1 MLSLNYPNVQIM
13 SKTLADRKLVIVC
26 TSPFLLG
33 RLSLLP
39 NFQKRGRGLT
49 GSQKLKKRGV
59 RTLLPTMKN
68 SSKDSSEQYWDLDKV
83 TKKKHYTSVSITK
96 WFELYLGNRAFF
108 VATAKVF
115 WEQMYFTCAAVKYPK
130 DCETMDGSA
139 DPYFTAIHSWFHS
152 RSIQC
157 LY

>member
-1 MLSLNYPNVQIM
+1 MCLLCLF
-13 SKTLADRKLVIVC
+13 T
-26 TSPFLLG
+26 PFLSALFVSQKEP
-33 RLSLLP
+33 SLVGGGGGLNLRP

-49 GSQKLKKRGV
+49 GSQNLKKRGV

-115 WEQMYFTCAAVKYPK
+115 
-130 DCETMDGSA
+130 
-139 DPYFTAIHSWFHS
+139 
-152 RSIQC
+152 
-157 LY
+157 